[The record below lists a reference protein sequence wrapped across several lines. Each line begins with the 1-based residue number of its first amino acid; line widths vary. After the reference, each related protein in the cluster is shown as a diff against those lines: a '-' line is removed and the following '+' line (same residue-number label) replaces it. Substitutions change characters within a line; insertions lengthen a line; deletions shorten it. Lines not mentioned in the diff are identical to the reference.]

1 MSNKKVYYFGID
13 CPGDSLV
20 RQTVNEDYVYSK
32 CPVYQ
37 HRQNRIF
44 VAYSPIDFEV
54 KVERTPGSGDNYIT
68 CEDPDLLEFDDE
80 YLHGPK
86 PVLQLKTATFLFWTE
101 DDDVWFEFYDHPM
114 TALKNNFIAVG
125 GLFNL
130 SNWTRTSSLAFTIV
144 DETKPVVIKKGDPLC
159 RICFHSP
166 NLGDGIVL
174 KEEKS
179 SKIIKEVTSKYEKK
193 QKAGWDSQ
201 EWKGKLFSKT
211 DKESKCP
218 VSFLFKKKKS
228 NLGLVRG
235 FQ

>member
-86 PVLQLKTATFLFWTE
+86 PVLQLKTATFLFLTE
-101 DDDVWFEFYDHPM
+101 DDDVWF
-114 TALKNNFIAVG
+114 
-125 GLFNL
+125 
-130 SNWTRTSSLAFTIV
+130 
-144 DETKPVVIKKGDPLC
+144 
-159 RICFHSP
+159 
-166 NLGDGIVL
+166 
-174 KEEKS
+174 
-179 SKIIKEVTSKYEKK
+179 
-193 QKAGWDSQ
+193 
-201 EWKGKLFSKT
+201 
-211 DKESKCP
+211 
-218 VSFLFKKKKS
+218 
-228 NLGLVRG
+228 
-235 FQ
+235 